1 MFIVALAALVDSQAE
16 GCSPGQVRL
25 QKGTNYAGEVEICWS
40 ERSLEQYRWQPLCS
54 NNDRWTESEA
64 GAVCKALGISTAY
77 SGKPFMQGLVKLV
90 QLR

>member
-1 MFIVALAALVDSQAE
+1 MFIVALAALVDSQGE
-16 GCSPGQVRL
+16 KCSPDRMVRL
-25 QKGTNYAGEVEICWS
+25 QKGTNYAGEVQICWS
-40 ERSLEQYRWQPLCS
+40 NKWRPLCA
-54 NNDRWTESEA
+54 NDRWTEAQA